1 MMVETMQTIHTFGKK
16 DPNKSYIKRPAVY
29 AVVFNETMKNAAVVQ
44 TDGGK
49 SFLLGGGLEGE
60 ETHIECL
67 KREAIEE
74 LGLEI
79 EIKQYI
85 GYAERYFFST
95 KEYTDYL
102 SQGYFYICE
111 LGKKICEPIEED
123 HHLIWMEID
132 EVQKKLFHEHQ
143 SWAVKTALELSRQN
157 DK

>member
-1 MMVETMQTIHTFGKK
+1 MQAKHTFGKK
-16 DPNKSYIKRPAVY
+16 DPNKAYIKRPAVY
-29 AVVFNETMKNAAVVQ
+29 AVIFNETMDKTAVVQ
-44 TDGGK
+44 ADSRK
-49 SFLLGGGLEGE
+49 SFLLGGGIEGE

-74 LGLEI
+74 LGVEI
-79 EIKQYI
+79 KIKQYI

-95 KEYTDYL
+95 KEYKNYL
-102 SQGYFYICE
+102 GQGYFYICQ
-111 LGKKICEPIEED
+111 LGKKICDPIEED

-132 EVQKKLFHEHQ
+132 EAQRKLFHEHQ